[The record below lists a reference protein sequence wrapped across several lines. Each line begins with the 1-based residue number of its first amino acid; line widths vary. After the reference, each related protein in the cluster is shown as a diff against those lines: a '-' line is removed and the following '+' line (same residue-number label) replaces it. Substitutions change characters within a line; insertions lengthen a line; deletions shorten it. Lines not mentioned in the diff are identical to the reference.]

1 MSALKRGA
9 YRAPS
14 CAHVL
19 SLSLSLSLSLT
30 HTHVRA
36 HTQLFWGAKKV
47 GFDDCI
53 YKIEGSM

>member
-14 CAHVL
+14 CVHV
-19 SLSLSLSLSLT
+19 LSLSLSLT

>member
-19 SLSLSLSLSLT
+19 SLSLSLSLS
-30 HTHVRA
+30 HMCA